1 MRRYTFSSEELVTLL
16 EEVINLFLKYQ
27 YQEGYEEPGA
37 RIAAIMDTLN
47 GNSHECAKAPD
58 EWDCDTVYNNLAEIL
73 STGSPIE
80 DPADAFNSSKTLADV
95 LVFLKRV
102 TAHNDLALQDRR
114 TVSEILG
121 ALEVV
126 ARRLTEYERRAV
138 GIESLATSDIK
149 FLRSTSEVEE

>member
-1 MRRYTFSSEELVTLL
+1 MRRFTFSSEELVTLL

-37 RIAAIMDTLN
+37 RTAAIMDTLN
-47 GNSHECAKAPD
+47 VSTHEFPQTVC

-95 LVFLKRV
+95 LAFLKRV
-102 TAHNDLALQDRR
+102 TGNNELGPGDRR
-114 TVSEILG
+114 TISEIMG

-126 ARRLTEYERRAV
+126 ARRLTEYERSAV
-138 GIESLATSDIK
+138 GIETLATSDIK
-149 FLRSTSEVEE
+149 FLRSTSEVDE